1 VQTWNGEG
9 HYYVFRTEPGSQD
22 RLMSEVTDK
31 LYEID
36 PDRLFFDPATQAELV
51 QRNYEGVR
59 GLATI
64 LGVISVLMVMITAF
78 GIVGL
83 ASFTVNQRT
92 RQIGTRRA
100 LGAKKRDIL
109 RYFLVENVM
118 LTSIGVVMGSAL
130 AYGIHLFLFSIMHI
144 PKMSFALI
152 PAGIV
157 VLYILGFVAVIGP
170 ALRATAVAPAVAS
183 RAV

>member
-1 VQTWNGEG
+1 
-9 HYYVFRTEPGSQD
+9 
-22 RLMSEVTDK
+22 M
-31 LYEID
+31 I
-36 PDRLFFDPATQAELV
+36 
-51 QRNYEGVR
+51 
-59 GLATI
+59 
-64 LGVISVLMVMITAF
+64 MVTAF

-109 RYFLVENVM
+109 RYFLLENVI
-118 LTSIGVVMGSAL
+118 LTTIGVVIGSAL

-152 PAGIV
+152 PVGV
-157 VLYILGFVAVIGP
+157 LVLYLLGFAAVIGP
-170 ALRATAVAPAVAS
+170 ALRATAVSPAVAS
-183 RAV
+183 RTV